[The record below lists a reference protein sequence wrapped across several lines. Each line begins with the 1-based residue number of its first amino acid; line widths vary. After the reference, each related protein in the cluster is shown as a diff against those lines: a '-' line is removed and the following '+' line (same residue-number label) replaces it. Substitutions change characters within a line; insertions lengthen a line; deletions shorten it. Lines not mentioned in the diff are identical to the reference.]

1 MGDKIHSLFGSLAKE
16 KSEQNQKEAIVDLL
30 IMTMY
35 IDKSLKLEEDEAI
48 KRYIETLQWE
58 SPMSVEYYLGIATAK
73 VRKALETP
81 EKIRSFLEDVSN
93 RVETVELKKQVLQIC
108 NDLAMADSEISRQEQ
123 GFLQLVAQVFQVP
136 AEG

>member
-1 MGDKIHSLFGSLAKE
+1 MQDTIYSLFGLLAKE
-16 KSEQNQKEAIVDLL
+16 KSEQSQKEAIVELL

-48 KRYIETLQWE
+48 KKYIETLQWE
-58 SPMSVEYYLGIATAK
+58 SHMSVEYYLGIATAK
-73 VRKALETP
+73 VRKAVETP

-108 NDLAMADSEISRQEQ
+108 NDLAMADSEISTKEQ
-123 GFLQLVAQVFQVP
+123 RFLELVAQVFQVP
-136 AEG
+136 AEA

>member
-1 MGDKIHSLFGSLAKE
+1 MQDQIYSLFGWLAKE
-16 KSEQNQKEAIVDLL
+16 KSEQSQKEAIIELL

-48 KRYIETLQWE
+48 KKYIETLQWK
-58 SPMSVEYYLGIATAK
+58 SPMSVEYYLGIATAR

-81 EKIRSFLEDVSN
+81 EKIHSFLEDVSN
-93 RVETVELKKQVLQIC
+93 RVETVELKKQVLQVC
-108 NDLAMADSEISRQEQ
+108 NDLAMADSDISTKEQ
-123 GFLQLVAQVFQVP
+123 KFLELVAQVFQLP

>member
-1 MGDKIHSLFGSLAKE
+1 MGDRVHSLFGLLAKE
-16 KSEQNQKEAIVDLL
+16 KSEQSQKEAIVDLL

-48 KRYIETLQWE
+48 EKYIETLQWE

-81 EKIRSFLEDVSN
+81 EKIRSFVEDVGN

-108 NDLAMADSEISRQEQ
+108 NELAMADSEISTKEQE
-123 GFLQLVAQVFQVP
+123 FLQLVAQVFQVP